1 MEGAAYTQNL
11 YLFVFLLLH
20 FSKTFCIIV
29 CFFTLSEFGVV
40 FWSPAKEPK
49 SVFGLE
55 IFPSSGFGSNE
66 NEEESNDE
74 EEKEDAGG

>member
-1 MEGAAYTQNL
+1 MEGAASTENL
-11 YLFVFLLLH
+11 YLFRSIFQKLFVSLF
-20 FSKTFCIIV
+20 
-29 CFFTLSEFGVV
+29 CFFTFSDFGVV

-66 NEEESNDE
+66 NEEECNN
-74 EEKEDAGG
+74 EEKTEEAGG